1 MQELKQVWHTLSA
14 CTFLI
19 GLIFTKIFFMKKTFL
34 ILSIISLAISCKN
47 KEEEKETTATE
58 PKVNT
63 GYIYSDSFNLNIN
76 NTLNAY
82 YSLKDAFVAS
92 DTVKVNA
99 AGAELKTLL
108 ENLKLDEV
116 QKNDTLGFS
125 SINGRPGDVAA
136 EISGMLGEK
145 ELEKKRE
152 SFEMIS
158 NAFYDMVRVIKPTG
172 AVIYYQYCPMAFDN
186 KGAYW
191 LSNADSIRNP
201 YYGKKML
208 TCGEVKETLKF

>member
-1 MQELKQVWHTLSA
+1 MKNTWLIVFIIVLSV
-14 CTFLI
+14 
-19 GLIFTKIFFMKKTFL
+19 
-34 ILSIISLAISCKN
+34 SCKS
-47 KEEEKETTATE
+47 KEEKTETITE
-58 PKVNT
+58 TKVNT
-63 GYIYSDSFNLNIN
+63 GYTYSEAFNQSIN
-76 NTLNAY
+76 STLNAY
-82 YSLKDAFVAS
+82 YRLKDAFVAS

-108 ENLKLDEV
+108 ENLKLEEV

-145 ELEKKRE
+145 DLEKKRE

-158 NAFYDMVRVIKPTG
+158 NAFYDMVRVIKPNG
-172 AVIYYQYCPMAFDN
+172 ATIYYQYCPMAFND

-201 YYGKKML
+201 YFGKKML
-208 TCGEVKETLKF
+208 TCGEVKETMKF

>member
-1 MQELKQVWHTLSA
+1 
-14 CTFLI
+14 
-19 GLIFTKIFFMKKTFL
+19 MKKTLL

-47 KEEEKETTATE
+47 KEEEKETAVTE

-63 GYIYSDSFNLNIN
+63 GYTYSDSFNLNIN

-92 DTVKVNA
+92 DTVQVNA

-125 SINGRPGDVAA
+125 SINGRAGDVAA
-136 EISGMLGEK
+136 EISGMMGEK
-145 ELEKKRE
+145 DIEKKRE

-172 AVIYYQYCPMAFDN
+172 ATIYFQYCPMAFDN